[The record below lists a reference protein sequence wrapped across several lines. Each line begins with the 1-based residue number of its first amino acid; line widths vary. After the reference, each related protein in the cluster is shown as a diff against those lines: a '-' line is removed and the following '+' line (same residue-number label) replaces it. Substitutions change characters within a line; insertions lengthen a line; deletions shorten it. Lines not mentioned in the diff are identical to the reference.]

1 MYMQTMVDSRQLT
14 QVHWKNGHKMGPVH
28 IFLSRIEQNAKC
40 HSY

>member
-28 IFLSRIEQNAKC
+28 IFFIKKWTKC
-40 HSY
+40 KMS